1 MKIIPISKIEAKAT
15 CGTLTQTS
23 KMPCK
28 SSSLPTE
35 ACITGFKMA
44 QIAGS
49 ICSQCY
55 ADKGFY
61 SVYQNTIKP
70 AQFARLDSVWNAMQ
84 NSEAAALW
92 ISGMVALIGEDKY
105 FRHHDSGD
113 LQGFDHL
120 NLIVLLARA
129 TPHCKHWLPTREY
142 GIVKKYIEVFGRDA
156 IPENLTIRLS
166 AMYPDKPV
174 QIPASLQG
182 VRGIT
187 ASNVHSSGASVQ
199 GFRCKAPAQGGACID
214 CRACW
219 SDTVVSY
226 ALH

>member
-1 MKIIPISKIEAKAT
+1 MKVIPISKIDAKAA

-70 AQFARLDSVWNAMQ
+70 AQFARLDAVWNAME
-84 NSEAAALW
+84 SAEAAAIW
-92 ISGMVALIGEDKY
+92 VSGMVSLIGADTY

-113 LQGFDHL
+113 IQGLAHL
-120 NLIVLLARA
+120 ELIVALCNA
-129 TPHCKHWLPTREY
+129 TPHCRHWLPTREY
-142 GIVKKYIEVFGRDA
+142 GIVKDYIAKHGSLPA
-156 IPENLTIRLS
+156 NLTIRLS

-174 QIPASLQG
+174 QIPASLRG
-182 VRGIT
+182 IRGIT
-187 ASNVHSSGASVQ
+187 ASNVHSKGASVD
-199 GFRCKAPAQGGACID
+199 GFACKAPQQNGACND

-219 SDTVVSY
+219 TDTVVSY
-226 ALH
+226 LIH